1 MLKKIFGLQAL
12 SQGVTVEGD
21 LPDTKTVYRSFFNVA
36 WPAAMEGLLLM
47 MISSV
52 DLAMVGHLGK
62 ESVAAVGIV
71 SQPRMLL
78 LCFVRSLAVAIT
90 AVVARRKGEGDHAQ
104 LNICLKQGFALT
116 LLISL
121 TLFLISWTFLEQI
134 LLIAGAKKEY
144 LDLAISYGRYNMIAI
159 FFMGLAVGINAAHTG
174 VGNTKIIMFANVSG
188 NIINMIF
195 NFLLI
200 YGVGPFSKMGVTGAG
215 IATMIGSIVAF
226 GITLFSVL
234 GEDSLLSLRGKGG
247 WIPEKKILH
256 SYAKIGSSAFAEQIF
271 ERIGMFSYS
280 FMVAQL
286 GTVAFAAHYICMSL
300 CDIYYSFGLGM
311 SRASSAISGQ
321 KLGEKRKDLAYI
333 CSRAGRRGGAILDII
348 AFMVYFFG
356 RHFLMSLFT
365 EDPQVIALGMDIL
378 LFVAVCCFI
387 QTQSMVY
394 AGVLRGAGDTAYVA
408 RYSFWDIAVFRP
420 IFTYLL
426 CFPLGLGI
434 YGAWIALI
442 SDQSIRAFFATK
454 RFYSKKWMHIK
465 I

>member
-1 MLKKIFGLQAL
+1 MLKKIFGLGAL
-12 SQGVTVEGD
+12 SQGVTVEGS
-21 LPDTKTVYRSFFNVA
+21 LPDTKTVYKSFYDIA

-47 MISSV
+47 TISSV

-71 SQPRMLL
+71 SQPRMLI

-104 LNICLKQGFALT
+104 LKVCLKQGFLLT

-121 TLFLISWTFLEQI
+121 ALFLISWTFLDPI
-134 LLIAGAKKEY
+134 LRTAGAKKEY
-144 LDLAISYGRYNMIAI
+144 LDLAIAYGRYNMIAI

-174 VGNTKIIMFANVSG
+174 VGNTKIIMYANVIG

-200 YGVGPFSKMGVTGAG
+200 YGIGIFPKMGVAGAG
-215 IATMIGSIVAF
+215 IATMIGSMVAF
-226 GITLFSVL
+226 GITFFSVMDR
-234 GEDSLLSLRGKGG
+234 DSLLSLRGKDG
-247 WIPEKKILH
+247 WYLQKTILR
-256 SYAKIGSSAFAEQIF
+256 SYAKIGGSAFAEQIF

-286 GTVAFAAHYICMSL
+286 GTAAFAAHYICMNL
-300 CDIYYSFGLGM
+300 CDIYYSFGMGM
-311 SRASSAISGQ
+311 SRASSAIAGQ
-321 KLGEKRKDLAYI
+321 KLGAGRKDLAYI
-333 CSRAGRRGGAILDII
+333 CSRAGRRAGVILDII
-348 AFMVYFFG
+348 AFAAYFLG
-356 RHFLMSLFT
+356 RGLLMRLFT
-365 EDPQVIALGMDIL
+365 NDAQVIVLGMDIL
-378 LFVAVCCFI
+378 IFVAVCCFI

-426 CFPLGLGI
+426 CFPMGLGI

-442 SDQSIRAFFATK
+442 SDQSIRAFFASK
-454 RFYSKKWMHIK
+454 RFYSKKWMNIK